1 MRYVQNGWPSKVEE
15 ELKGYAVHKDELSLQ
30 DGLLLCGARVVIP
43 SKGRRQVLEILHESH
58 PGISKMKA
66 LARSVVWW
74 PGIDQDIES
83 RVNGCHNCQE
93 SAAAKAPAP
102 SCPWEFPARPWSR
115 LHLDYAGP
123 FLGKFFLIIVDA
135 YSKWMDVY
143 PVKGPTTEATI
154 DCLERSFCISGL
166 PDTLVSDNG
175 TAFVA
180 DEFKSFASRRGITLV
195 KSAPYHPASNGQA
208 ERSVQSFKAAM
219 KKATEGS
226 VKEKLRRFLFQYRIT
241 PHATTGVSPAEL
253 LHGRRPKSLLDLV
266 RPDLEQRVQRKQWNQ
281 KGHDSKIWGI
291 PGRGKSVRPEF

>member
-1 MRYVQNGWPSKVEE
+1 MRYVQDGWPSKVEE

-30 DGLLLCGARVVIP
+30 DGLLLWEARVVIL

-66 LARSVVWW
+66 LACSVVWW

-83 RVNGCHNCQE
+83 RVNGCRNCQE
-93 SAAAKAPAP
+93 SAAAKAPGP
-102 SCPWEFPARPWSR
+102 LCPWEFPARPWSR

-175 TAFVA
+175 PAFVA
-180 DEFKSFASRRGITLV
+180 DEFKSLASQRGIT
-195 KSAPYHPASNGQA
+195 
-208 ERSVQSFKAAM
+208 
-219 KKATEGS
+219 
-226 VKEKLRRFLFQYRIT
+226 
-241 PHATTGVSPAEL
+241 
-253 LHGRRPKSLLDLV
+253 
-266 RPDLEQRVQRKQWNQ
+266 
-281 KGHDSKIWGI
+281 
-291 PGRGKSVRPEF
+291 